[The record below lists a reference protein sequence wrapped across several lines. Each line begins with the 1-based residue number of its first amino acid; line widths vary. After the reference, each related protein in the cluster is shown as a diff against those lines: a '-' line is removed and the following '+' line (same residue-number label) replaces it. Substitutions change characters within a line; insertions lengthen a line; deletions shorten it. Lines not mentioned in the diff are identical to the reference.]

1 MKLVFI
7 PNRAISK
14 GNLFTQFKKNNIKII
29 NQMSEIFFDELY
41 EVLITKLQN
50 FQKKISKADMR
61 KLFWTITSLY
71 KTDRDR
77 LINSETLDIKTYL
90 GSFTPNIQFSIA
102 RKTIDLYYQ
111 YFSDSDYFEIKFTE
125 VYIYGDLNQEDQLT
139 QNETLQLEEIN
150 TLITDII
157 VNQDMMSFTFL
168 EGSKLTL
175 GQIDLIPEMET
186 YYSILDKLI
195 YPEISEERYFVEIN
209 NQKIYFD
216 KLSKFTSP
224 NRLKFYQELDQEYN
238 RLSNYS
244 NPN

>member
-1 MKLVFI
+1 
-7 PNRAISK
+7 
-14 GNLFTQFKKNNIKII
+14 
-29 NQMSEIFFDELY
+29 MSEIFFDELY
-41 EVLITKLQN
+41 EVLITKFQN

-224 NRLKFYQELDQEYN
+224 DRLKLYQELDQEYN

>member
-41 EVLITKLQN
+41 EVLITKFQN

>member
-41 EVLITKLQN
+41 EVLITKFQN

-224 NRLKFYQELDQEYN
+224 DRLKLYQELDQEYN

>member
-102 RKTIDLYYQ
+102 RKNIDLYYQ
-111 YFSDSDYFEIKFTE
+111 YFSDGDYYEIQFME
-125 VYIYGDLNQEDQLT
+125 VHIFSDLNEEDQLT

-157 VNQDMMSFTFL
+157 VNQDMLSFTFL

-195 YPEISEERYFVEIN
+195 YPEISEERYFVKIN
-209 NQKIYFD
+209 NHKIYFD

-224 NRLKFYQELDQEYN
+224 DRLKLYQELDQEYN

>member
-14 GNLFTQFKKNNIKII
+14 GNLVTQFKKNNIKII

-41 EVLITKLQN
+41 EVLITKFQN

-224 NRLKFYQELDQEYN
+224 DRLKLYQELDQEYN